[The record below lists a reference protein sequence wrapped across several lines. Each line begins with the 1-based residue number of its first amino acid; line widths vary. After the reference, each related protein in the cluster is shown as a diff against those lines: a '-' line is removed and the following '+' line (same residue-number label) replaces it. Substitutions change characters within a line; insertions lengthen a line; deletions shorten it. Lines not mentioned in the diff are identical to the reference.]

1 MGLVISSFSPP
12 IYLAMKYA
20 RLCLAALVSFL
31 LATGCA
37 DKNGFEQ
44 VAPSQADAKAMP
56 DQATIVADGLASPIG
71 MSVDKKNQ
79 IWVSQSGTGSND
91 GSVVVVTP
99 NGEVRTAFFGFGSAR
114 LPNGEL
120 GGLGH
125 VLYNDGMLYILD
137 GLNGR
142 LYIADVSKYKAK
154 DGPRNAAM
162 LHFIALKE
170 FVYSQQL
177 SDPLDSNLYDLTFG
191 PDGHLYI
198 ADAGANAIIKVNLST
213 RQPSVFARIP
223 NINPMTQPVPTGI
236 IYEGGRFLVTTLTG
250 FPFTTGAAKILQI
263 STSGVVTDYR
273 TGFTAL
279 TNLVPTRNN
288 GVLVTEYAQFR
299 FTPPTFV
306 GWLPS
311 TGRVA
316 TESGATVAGGLDRLT
331 DIERINPNFY
341 YVLSTGSGT
350 ISKIKY

>member
-1 MGLVISSFSPP
+1 
-12 IYLAMKYA
+12 MKYS
-20 RLCLAALVSFL
+20 RLCLAVLTTGL
-31 LATGCA
+31 LAAGCA
-37 DKNGFEQ
+37 DKNSFEQ
-44 VAPSQADAKAMP
+44 VAPNQSDAKAMP
-56 DQATIVADGLASPIG
+56 DQATVVVDGLASPIG
-71 MSVDKKNQ
+71 MSVDKKGV
-79 IWVSQSGTGSND
+79 IWVSQSGTGQND
-91 GSVVVVTP
+91 GSVVVVMQ
-99 NGEVRTAFFGFGSAR
+99 NGDVQTAFTGFGSAR

-125 VLYNDGMLYILD
+125 VLYNDGKLYILD

-142 LYIADVSKYKAK
+142 LYIADVAKYKAK
-154 DGPRNAAM
+154 NGPVSASS
-162 LHFIALKE
+162 LPYIELKA
-170 FVYSQQL
+170 FVYSQNL
-177 SDPLDSNLYDLTFG
+177 STPLDSNLYDLTFG
-191 PDGHLYI
+191 PDGQLYI
-198 ADAGANAIIKVNLST
+198 ADAGANAIIRVNLST

-250 FPFTTGAAKILQI
+250 FPFTAGAAKILQI
-263 STSGVVTDYR
+263 SPSGVVSDYR

-279 TNLVPTRNN
+279 TNLAPTRNN
-288 GVLVTEYAQFR
+288 GLLVTEYGQFR

>member
-1 MGLVISSFSPP
+1 
-12 IYLAMKYA
+12 MKYS
-20 RLCLAALVSFL
+20 RLCLAVLVTGL
-31 LATGCA
+31 LAAGCA

-44 VAPSQADAKAMP
+44 VAPNQSDAKAMP
-56 DQATIVADGLASPIG
+56 DQAAVVVDGLASPIG
-71 MSVDKKNQ
+71 MSVDKKGL
-79 IWVSQSGTGSND
+79 IWVSQSGTGQND
-91 GSVVVVTP
+91 GSVVVVAH
-99 NGEVRTAFFGFGSAR
+99 NGDVQTVFTGFGSAR

-125 VLYNDGMLYILD
+125 VLYNDGVLYILD

-154 DGPRNAAM
+154 DAPVSASK
-162 LHFIALKE
+162 LPFIELKT
-170 FVYSQQL
+170 FVYSQNL
-177 SDPLDSNLYDLTFG
+177 STPLDSNLYDLTFG

-236 IYEGGRFLVTTLTG
+236 IYEGNRFLVTTLTG

-263 STSGVVTDYR
+263 STSGVVSDYR

-279 TNLVPTRNN
+279 TNLAPTRN
-288 GVLVTEYAQFR
+288 GGLLVTEYAQFK

-316 TESGATVAGGLDRLT
+316 TEAGATVVGGLDRLT